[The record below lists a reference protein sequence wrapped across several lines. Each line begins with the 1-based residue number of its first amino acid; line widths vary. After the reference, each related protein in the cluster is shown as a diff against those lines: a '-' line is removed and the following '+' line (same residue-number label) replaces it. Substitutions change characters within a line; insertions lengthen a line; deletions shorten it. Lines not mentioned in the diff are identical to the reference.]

1 MVNTKVFAR
10 WNAVLGIAH
19 IFLAVFVLAE
29 TLKYP
34 WRTPINIQYS
44 KWTQADG
51 NEDEACSAET
61 PCFINEESNQI
72 NDGFNIGLLI
82 PFFSFISGNHHLYAA
97 IFTEDYV
104 DKIENSKGANPYRAF
119 DYLFSSSLMIVVASV
134 LFKAPP
140 DLGFLFL
147 AASVQAATILVGFC
161 LELLPRGK
169 GFFWPIFA
177 AICIVYVFLWT
188 SLLMPFSLAV
198 EDAPAVVTLFI
209 LYLLESFLRF
219 PIQFVLP
226 ELKNLY
232 RRLRSGSTA
241 AYSQMG
247 ANDVS
252 DEEVVLTE
260 TILSNEFGW
269 MALSSESKIPLLV
282 LFYFGVVARH
292 DSVLFGEPTDTV
304 DSSASGPDDDKLVLI
319 FFGTVIASI
328 LLEIVLRFAPALDGV
343 WPKITCLVVLVL
355 WGLVFGFGLS
365 A

>member
-104 DKIENSKGANPYRAF
+104 DKIVYLKGANPYRAF

-161 LELLPRGK
+161 LELLTRDEDY
-169 GFFWPIFA
+169 FWSIFA

-226 ELKNLY
+226 ELKKLY
-232 RRLRSGSTA
+232 RRIRSGSKG
-241 AYSQMG
+241 AYSQMN
-247 ANDVS
+247 ND
-252 DEEVVLTE
+252 EQE
-260 TILSNEFGW
+260 ILNNEFGW

-343 WPKITCLVVLVL
+343 WPKITCLVILVL

>member
-82 PFFSFISGNHHLYAA
+82 PFFSFISGNHHLYVA

-104 DKIENSKGANPYRAF
+104 DKIKDSKGANPYRAF

-226 ELKNLY
+226 ELKKLY
-232 RRLRSGSTA
+232 RRVLKGEYREIREEFTSK
-241 AYSQMG
+241 
-247 ANDVS
+247 
-252 DEEVVLTE
+252 EVVSE
-260 TILSNEFGW
+260 QTILNNEFGW

-328 LLEIVLRFAPALDGV
+328 LLEIVLRFAPALHGV
-343 WPKITCLVVLVL
+343 WPKITCLVILVL

>member
-1 MVNTKVFAR
+1 MVDKKVFAR

-44 KWTQADG
+44 KWTQAKG

-104 DKIENSKGANPYRAF
+104 DKIKDSKGANPYRAF

-161 LELLPRGK
+161 LELLTRREE
-169 GFFWPIFA
+169 FFWPIFA

-198 EDAPAVVTLFI
+198 EDAQRLSRFLFCT
-209 LYLLESFLRF
+209 SWSR
-219 PIQFVLP
+219 
-226 ELKNLY
+226 
-232 RRLRSGSTA
+232 
-241 AYSQMG
+241 
-247 ANDVS
+247 
-252 DEEVVLTE
+252 
-260 TILSNEFGW
+260 
-269 MALSSESKIPLLV
+269 
-282 LFYFGVVARH
+282 
-292 DSVLFGEPTDTV
+292 
-304 DSSASGPDDDKLVLI
+304 
-319 FFGTVIASI
+319 FFGFPSSLSCQSSKNCIDAYAIS
-328 LLEIVLRFAPALDGV
+328 LRMDTS
-343 WPKITCLVVLVL
+343 K
-355 WGLVFGFGLS
+355 
-365 A
+365 